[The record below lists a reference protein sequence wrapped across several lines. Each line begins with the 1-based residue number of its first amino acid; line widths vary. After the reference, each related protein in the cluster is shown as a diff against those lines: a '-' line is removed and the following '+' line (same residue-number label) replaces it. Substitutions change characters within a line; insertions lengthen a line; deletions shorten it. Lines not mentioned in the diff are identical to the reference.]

1 MIAAERAH
9 LVVSATSHPGQS
21 GKNNE
26 DRYGVSAFELEND
39 QRTPSV
45 LAVIADG
52 IGGHRA
58 GEVAAE
64 LAVNTISQV
73 VAGGDPSQPMVT
85 LQNAVIQA
93 SRAIY
98 KLAQRDPVLHGMG
111 STCACAWIIG
121 EQLFTA
127 SAGDSRIYLIRG
139 ERILRLTTDH
149 TWVQE
154 AIDQGVLRPEQARAH
169 PNAHVIRRY
178 LGSRQEVVPDLRVRT
193 YVDEDYFSESNQGTY
208 LLPGDIL
215 LLSSDGLTDLVSDNE
230 ILTAVRNHDLK
241 ASLDALIRLA
251 NQRGG
256 HDNITLV
263 ALGVPTSGNRVP
275 AVSRR
280 STRWL
285 MPVPCLAVG
294 LLLLAGA
301 FLLGSIYWVLGRRE
315 VSGSEVVPTQ
325 PGMQVTLFPPS
336 AGPGL
341 GETNSISPTMQYSG
355 TPAPS
360 VETLMPGKQP
370 QLVRSASPSAAT
382 LTPWPTNTPGSAP

>member
-315 VSGSEVVPTQ
+315 VSGNEVVPTQ
-325 PGMQVTLFPPS
+325 PGMMVTLFPPS

>member
-1 MIAAERAH
+1 MIAAKRAH

-26 DRYGVSAFELEND
+26 DRYGVSAFELENE

-64 LAVNTISQV
+64 LAVNTISEV
-73 VAGGDPSQPMVT
+73 VAEGDPSQPMTT
-85 LQNAVIQA
+85 LHYAVIQA

-98 KLAQRDPVLHGMG
+98 KMAQRDPVLHGMG
-111 STCACAWIIG
+111 STCACVWIIG
-121 EQLFTA
+121 ERLFTA

-139 ERILRLTTDH
+139 ERILQLTTDH

-215 LLSSDGLTDLVSDNE
+215 LLSSDGLTDLVSDAE
-230 ILTAVRNHDLK
+230 ILIAVRNRDLK
-241 ASLDALIRLA
+241 ASLDGLIGLA

-263 ALGVPTSGNRVP
+263 ALGVPTSGDRVP
-275 AVSRR
+275 AVSRK
-280 STRWL
+280 SSRWL
-285 MPVPCLAVG
+285 VRVPCLAVG

-315 VSGSEVVPTQ
+315 VSGGEVVPAQ
-325 PGMQVTLFPPS
+325 PSMQVTLFPPVIQ
-336 AGPGL
+336 PDL
-341 GETNSISPTMQYSG
+341 GETISVSPTTQFFG
-355 TPAPS
+355 TPAPGI
-360 VETLMPGKQP
+360 ETLVPGKQSQP
-370 QLVRSASPSAAT
+370 VRGSSPSAAT

>member
-315 VSGSEVVPTQ
+315 VSGNEVVPTQ

-336 AGPGL
+336 VGPGL
-341 GETNSISPTMQYSG
+341 GETNSISPRIQYSG

>member
-315 VSGSEVVPTQ
+315 VSGNEVVPTQ
-325 PGMQVTLFPPS
+325 PGMMVTLFPPS

-370 QLVRSASPSAAT
+370 QFVRSASPSAAT

>member
-1 MIAAERAH
+1 LIAAKRAH

-26 DRYGVSAFELEND
+26 DRYSVSAFELENE

-73 VAGGDPSQPMVT
+73 VAEGDPSQPMET
-85 LQNAVIQA
+85 LHNAVIQA

-98 KLAQRDPVLHGMG
+98 KMAQRDPVLHGMG
-111 STCACAWIIG
+111 STCACVWIVG
-121 EQLFTA
+121 ERLFTA
-127 SAGDSRIYLIRG
+127 SAGDSRIYFIRG
-139 ERILRLTTDH
+139 EHILQLTTDH

-193 YVDEDYFSESNQGTY
+193 YVDEDYFSESNQGAY
-208 LLPGDIL
+208 LVPGDIL
-215 LLSSDGLTDLVSDNE
+215 LLSSDGLTDLVSDAE
-230 ILTAVRNHDLK
+230 ILTTVRNHDLK
-241 ASLDALIRLA
+241 ASLDGLIRLA

-263 ALGVPTSGNRVP
+263 ALGVPTSGDRVP

-285 MPVPCLAVG
+285 LPVPCLAVG

-315 VSGSEVVPTQ
+315 VSGDEVVPAQ
-325 PGMQVTLFPPS
+325 PGMRVTLFPPG

-341 GETNSISPTMQYSG
+341 GETISVSPTSQFSD
-355 TPAPS
+355 TPAPG
-360 VETLMPGKQP
+360 VETPVPGKQSQP
-370 QLVRSASPSAAT
+370 VRSASPSAAT